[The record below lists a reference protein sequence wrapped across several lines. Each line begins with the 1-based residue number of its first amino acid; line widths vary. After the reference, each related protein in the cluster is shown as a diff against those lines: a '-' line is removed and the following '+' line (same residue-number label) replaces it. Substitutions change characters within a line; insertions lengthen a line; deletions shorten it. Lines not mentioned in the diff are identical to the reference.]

1 MNKLQSFF
9 SKSTAVVLFL
19 AMPSAYAVDD
29 KAFIKFA
36 TLNLEHGRTIWIDNC
51 KGCHAYGTAGAPI
64 PMHPEEWDSRV
75 IKSKQILYDHAIN
88 GFFGEDDTM
97 MPERGGNPALSDK
110 QVKLAVDYMVSLAN
124 HYIDAKH

>member
-9 SKSTAVVLFL
+9 SKSTAVALFL
-19 AMPSAYAVDD
+19 AMPSAQAVDD

-36 TLNLEHGRTIWIDNC
+36 SPDLVHGRIIWKDNC

-64 PMHPEEWDSRV
+64 PMNPDEWDFRV
-75 IKSKQILYDHAIN
+75 TKSKQILYDHAIN

-97 MPERGGNPALSDK
+97 MPERGGNPSLSDK

>member
-9 SKSTAVVLFL
+9 STSTVVALFL
-19 AMPSAYAVDD
+19 AMPPAYAVDD

-36 TLNLEHGRTIWIDNC
+36 SPDLDHGRIIWIDNC

-64 PMHPEEWDSRV
+64 PMNPDEWDFRV
-75 IKSKQILYDHAIN
+75 TKSKQTLYDHAIN

-97 MPERGGNPALSDK
+97 MPERGGNPSLSDR

-124 HYIDAKH
+124 HYINAKH